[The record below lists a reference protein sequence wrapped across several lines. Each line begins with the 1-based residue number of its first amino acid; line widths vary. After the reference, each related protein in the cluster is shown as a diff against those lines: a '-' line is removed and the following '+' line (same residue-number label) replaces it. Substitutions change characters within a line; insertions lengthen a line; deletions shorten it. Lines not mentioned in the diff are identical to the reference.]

1 MRAGQK
7 LETLRKVAHKLTR
20 EERVTV
26 YCVMEYAS
34 LCWMSASW
42 SFLTPSKA
50 HQVIGVNDQQ
60 ARPDLNIPPL
70 LHRRLVATA
79 SILYKMQTKVNVQ
92 LLWRLLSLNPTCSDF
107 QLDPWGEFH
116 PWGRN
121 ECVTNEPQRTSAGRL
136 VFILE
141 TSYPSRR
148 IIRQTDNSSKYKS
161 EDEFCSII
169 CLETTAGKKTLRTGN
184 IAKI

>member
-1 MRAGQK
+1 MTQVRS
-7 LETLRKVAHKLTR
+7 
-20 EERVTV
+20 
-26 YCVMEYAS
+26 VMEYAS
-34 LCWMSASW
+34 LCLMSASW

-50 HQVIGVNDQQ
+50 LQIIGVNDQQ
-60 ARPDLNIPPL
+60 ARSDLNIPSL
-70 LHRRLVATA
+70 HHRRLVATA

-92 LLWRLLSLNPTCSDF
+92 LLWRLFSLNPTCSDF
-107 QLDPWGEFH
+107 QLD

-148 IIRQTDNSSKYKS
+148 IICQTDNSSKYKS
-161 EDEFCSII
+161 DDEFCSII
-169 CLETTAGKKTLRTGN
+169 CLETTAGKKTLRAGN

>member
-1 MRAGQK
+1 MTQVRS
-7 LETLRKVAHKLTR
+7 
-20 EERVTV
+20 
-26 YCVMEYAS
+26 VMEYAS
-34 LCWMSASW
+34 LCLMSASW

-50 HQVIGVNDQQ
+50 LQIIGVNDQQ
-60 ARPDLNIPPL
+60 ARSDLNIPSL
-70 LHRRLVATA
+70 HHRRLVATA

-92 LLWRLLSLNPTCSDF
+92 LLWRLFSLNPTCSDF
-107 QLDPWGEFH
+107 QLD

-148 IIRQTDNSSKYKS
+148 IICQTDNSSKYKS
-161 EDEFCSII
+161 DDEFCSII
-169 CLETTAGKKTLRTGN
+169 CLETTAGKKTLRTCN

>member
-50 HQVIGVNDQQ
+50 LQIIGVNDQQ
-60 ARPDLNIPPL
+60 ARSDLNIPSL
-70 LHRRLVATA
+70 HHRRLVATA

-116 PWGRN
+116 PWRRN